1 MTDRASQAMNGK
13 IIGTIL
19 TGSLLLFFW
28 DSGFVYPFR
37 ILVVFFHEMGHALM
51 TVITGGRVAEL
62 GLNHM
67 EGGHTLSM
75 GGNRFLILNAGYLG
89 SLLSGVAILRWVRSE
104 RAGERVA
111 VALGILLLTVAM
123 GWVRPM
129 ADFGFVYCLLT
140 GAGFIFLGT
149 KIGKGMGLSIVRTV
163 GLFSV
168 MYALVDIKDD
178 VFRAPSGTMSD
189 AAMLSA
195 EFGLPTVVWGLIW
208 IAVGGGLVWKMRAKL
223 VG

>member
-1 MTDRASQAMNGK
+1 MTDRASQGMNGK

-89 SLLSGVAILRWVRSE
+89 SLLSDR
-104 RAGERVA
+104 
-111 VALGILLLTVAM
+111 
-123 GWVRPM
+123 
-129 ADFGFVYCLLT
+129 
-140 GAGFIFLGT
+140 
-149 KIGKGMGLSIVRTV
+149 
-163 GLFSV
+163 
-168 MYALVDIKDD
+168 
-178 VFRAPSGTMSD
+178 
-189 AAMLSA
+189 
-195 EFGLPTVVWGLIW
+195 
-208 IAVGGGLVWKMRAKL
+208 
-223 VG
+223 

>member
-1 MTDRASQAMNGK
+1 VTDRASQAMNGK

>member
-1 MTDRASQAMNGK
+1 VTDRASQGMNGK

-223 VG
+223 LG